1 MSKPL
6 SLTGMVI
13 AGLVGVV
20 FLADLAVGFPFAR
33 TSLVIDICLLIASL
47 ILGYLAWSI
56 MPVRR

>member
-33 TSLVIDICLLIASL
+33 ASLVIDICLLIASL
-47 ILGYLAWSI
+47 ILGYLAWTV